1 MKPLMMETVDPEI
14 LEIIRERQELIDI
27 FTKEIN
33 LFKEQAVGLDMNGK
47 SASRYLATRLV
58 ESITEGQ

>member
-27 FTKEIN
+27 FEKEIN
-33 LFKEQAVGLDMNGK
+33 LFKEQAVGLDMNGL

-58 ESITEGQ
+58 EAICE